1 MWLYILLGLVA
12 ATALC
17 IFVGA
22 IVSFK
27 IVFYSPSRKPLKK
40 DEFEIPPGKVY
51 ESFREEMVGW
61 VRMTRG
67 MEHQKFEI
75 KSYDG
80 LTLRGR
86 YYECDPEGPIE
97 LLFHGYRGN
106 AERDLSGGVARCFE
120 LGRNALI
127 IDQRASGTS
136 DGRVITFGIRE
147 HRDCLSWVDFAVS
160 HFGKERKLI
169 LTGISMGAATVL
181 MAAGKELPPNVV
193 CVLADCGYSSPKE
206 IIKKVIAD
214 LKLPVWFFYPI
225 VKLAALMFGF
235 FRIEKY
241 SPMEG
246 VKNSR
251 VPIIFIHG
259 DTDDFV
265 PCDMSRKMYESC
277 TSEQKTLVEIEGAGH
292 GLAFPHNQE
301 AYLEALRKFQEKCGF

>member
-12 ATALC
+12 ATVLC
-17 IFVGA
+17 ILAGTV
-22 IVSFK
+22 VCFK
-27 IVFYSPSRKPLKK
+27 LVFYAPSRKPLKEG
-40 DEFEIPPGKVY
+40 EFEIPPGKVY
-51 ESFREEMVGW
+51 ESFRSEMQDW
-61 VRMTRG
+61 VTSART
-67 MEHQKFEI
+67 MEHQCFEI

-86 YYECDPEGPIE
+86 YYECDPQGPIE

-106 AERDLSGGVARCFE
+106 AERDLSGGIARCFA

-136 DGRVITFGIRE
+136 DGHVITFGIRE

-169 LTGISMGAATVL
+169 LTGVSMGAATVL

-193 CVLADCGYSSPKE
+193 CVLADCGYSSQRE
-206 IIKKVIAD
+206 IIKKVIKD
-214 LKLPVWFFYPI
+214 VNLPVGIFYPM
-225 VKLAALMFGF
+225 VRLAALMLGF
-235 FRIEKY
+235 FRLEKY
-241 SPMEG
+241 SPIDG

-259 DTDDFV
+259 DNDDFV
-265 PCDMSRKMYESC
+265 PCHMSRTMYEAC
-277 TSEQKTLVEIEGAGH
+277 TSEHKSMVEIKGAGH
-292 GLAFPHNQE
+292 GLAFPQDKDG
-301 AYLEALRKFQEKCGF
+301 YIQALREFQEKSGF